1 MSIFKKLIK
10 ATVDTVLLP
19 KDIVSDVL
27 TLGGAIT
34 NEEAATLKRLKKTK
48 KSLEDAYEELDED

>member
-1 MSIFKKLIK
+1 MSFFKKLIK

-27 TLGGAIT
+27 TCGGAM
-34 NEEAATLKRLKKTK
+34 ADKDSAVLKRIKKVS
-48 KSLEDAYEELDED
+48 KSLEDAYDELDED